1 MVHLGGLTPP
11 ASQAKSGGNL
21 PRRAERSS
29 PGVSLSVV
37 RVTALVERAI
47 ARLERRTSAL
57 LFNGA
62 QEAHLESLAKI
73 ELRCLSRGRSALSG
87 LAATVENDAVIL
99 ETLQMAAHDTEA
111 MIAELESNDTVR
123 LRCLTRQAKTLI
135 PELRARGID
144 CNEWVDKL
152 KEIRSLCGEESIDL
166 SGAARSLADTALQV
180 WTAASP
186 REETLLDSLL
196 GK

>member
-11 ASQAKSGGNL
+11 ASQAKGGSNL

-47 ARLERRTSAL
+47 ARIERRTSAL
-57 LFNGA
+57 LFTGGQPA
-62 QEAHLESLAKI
+62 DQESLARV
-73 ELRCLSRGRSALSG
+73 ELRFLSRCRSALSG
-87 LAATVENDAVIL
+87 LATTVENDAVIL

-144 CNEWVDKL
+144 CKVWNEKL

-166 SGAARSLADTALQV
+166 EGAARSLAEVALQV
-180 WTAASP
+180 WTAAAP

-196 GK
+196 VG

>member
-1 MVHLGGLTPP
+1 
-11 ASQAKSGGNL
+11 
-21 PRRAERSS
+21 
-29 PGVSLSVV
+29 
-37 RVTALVERAI
+37 
-47 ARLERRTSAL
+47 
-57 LFNGA
+57 
-62 QEAHLESLAKI
+62 
-73 ELRCLSRGRSALSG
+73 
-87 LAATVENDAVIL
+87 
-99 ETLQMAAHDTEA
+99 MAAHDTEA

-152 KEIRSLCGEESIDL
+152 KEIRSLCGEESMDL
-166 SGAARSLADTALQV
+166 SGAARSLADVAALQV

>member
-73 ELRCLSRGRSALSG
+73 ELRFLSRCRSAL
-87 LAATVENDAVIL
+87 
-99 ETLQMAAHDTEA
+99 
-111 MIAELESNDTVR
+111 
-123 LRCLTRQAKTLI
+123 
-135 PELRARGID
+135 
-144 CNEWVDKL
+144 EW
-152 KEIRSLCGEESIDL
+152 
-166 SGAARSLADTALQV
+166 
-180 WTAASP
+180 
-186 REETLLDSLL
+186 L
-196 GK
+196 GGNG

>member
-1 MVHLGGLTPP
+1 
-11 ASQAKSGGNL
+11 
-21 PRRAERSS
+21 
-29 PGVSLSVV
+29 
-37 RVTALVERAI
+37 
-47 ARLERRTSAL
+47 
-57 LFNGA
+57 
-62 QEAHLESLAKI
+62 
-73 ELRCLSRGRSALSG
+73 
-87 LAATVENDAVIL
+87 
-99 ETLQMAAHDTEA
+99 MAAHDTEA

-152 KEIRSLCGEESIDL
+152 KEIRSLCGEESMDL

>member
-62 QEAHLESLAKI
+62 QQAHLESLAKI
-73 ELRCLSRGRSALSG
+73 ELRFLSRCRSALSG

-152 KEIRSLCGEESIDL
+152 KEIRSLCGEESMDL